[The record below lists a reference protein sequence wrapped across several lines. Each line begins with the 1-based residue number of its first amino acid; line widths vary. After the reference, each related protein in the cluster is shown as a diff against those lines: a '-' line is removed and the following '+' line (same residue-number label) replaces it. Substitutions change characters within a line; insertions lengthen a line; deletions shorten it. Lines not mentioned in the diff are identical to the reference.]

1 MIDKKKIRSR
11 IKTLPNSPGV
21 YKYINSREKVLYI
34 GKAIDIKQR
43 VSSYFTGNQSYK
55 IQRLVSQ
62 IFEIK
67 YFVVD
72 TEFDALL
79 LENNLIKKHQPKY
92 NVLLKDGKTYPFLC
106 IKKEVFPRVFLT
118 RKVIKDNSHYFG
130 PYASTKLVR
139 TLLEFIHQLYPLR
152 TCSLNL
158 NQENIS
164 NNKFKLCLEY
174 HIGNC
179 LAPCEGKQTEED
191 YLIGIENIKKIL
203 SGDLKSVLSF
213 FKKKMHFHASNL
225 DYEKAK
231 LFKDKLTLLNNY
243 QSKST
248 IVNPK
253 INNVDVFTIVSDK
266 DLAYVNY
273 LKIFSGSIIQ
283 THSIEITKKLDETDE
298 DLLTYSIIDI
308 RHRFKSNSKFIYSS
322 IHISNPFDNVQL
334 IIPKIGD
341 KYKLIELSKRNAFQ
355 MRLDKMK
362 QREINK
368 NQNKNKILFNV
379 QRDLS
384 LSMLPRHIECF
395 DNSNLQGTNP
405 VSACVV
411 FKDGKPSKYD
421 YRHFK
426 IKNVIGPDDF
436 ASMEEVIFRRYKRL
450 LDEKSLLPQLIV
462 IDGGKGQLSAAVK
475 SLKKLN
481 LLTTINIISIAKKLE
496 EIFIYNDPLPI
507 FLDKRSSTL
516 KLIQRLR
523 DEAHRFSL
531 SHHRSIRSSNMLE
544 SELDNIKGIGE
555 KTINLLISHFG
566 SVKNLRK
573 ADKSEIINLVGN
585 HKAQKIIISLHND

>member
-43 VSSYFTGNQSYK
+43 VSSYFRGNQSYK

-92 NVLLKDGKTYPFLC
+92 NVLLKDGKTYPFIC

-213 FKKKMHFHASNL
+213 FKKKDA
-225 DYEKAK
+225 
-231 LFKDKLTLLNNY
+231 
-243 QSKST
+243 
-248 IVNPK
+248 
-253 INNVDVFTIVSDK
+253 
-266 DLAYVNY
+266 
-273 LKIFSGSIIQ
+273 FS
-283 THSIEITKKLDETDE
+283 
-298 DLLTYSIIDI
+298 
-308 RHRFKSNSKFIYSS
+308 
-322 IHISNPFDNVQL
+322 
-334 IIPKIGD
+334 
-341 KYKLIELSKRNAFQ
+341 
-355 MRLDKMK
+355 
-362 QREINK
+362 
-368 NQNKNKILFNV
+368 
-379 QRDLS
+379 
-384 LSMLPRHIECF
+384 C
-395 DNSNLQGTNP
+395 
-405 VSACVV
+405 
-411 FKDGKPSKYD
+411 
-421 YRHFK
+421 
-426 IKNVIGPDDF
+426 
-436 ASMEEVIFRRYKRL
+436 
-450 LDEKSLLPQLIV
+450 
-462 IDGGKGQLSAAVK
+462 
-475 SLKKLN
+475 
-481 LLTTINIISIAKKLE
+481 
-496 EIFIYNDPLPI
+496 
-507 FLDKRSSTL
+507 
-516 KLIQRLR
+516 
-523 DEAHRFSL
+523 
-531 SHHRSIRSSNMLE
+531 
-544 SELDNIKGIGE
+544 
-555 KTINLLISHFG
+555 
-566 SVKNLRK
+566 
-573 ADKSEIINLVGN
+573 
-585 HKAQKIIISLHND
+585 